1 MQQSV
6 KFFYLY
12 RKLAVPQAG
21 TFPGR
26 RSFFPHGEEE
36 VIMRDLEQDQAPAR
50 YEAYELPP
58 TDTFLV
64 CFGLFIFTGVAAA
77 FYVVLM
83 GA

>member
-1 MQQSV
+1 
-6 KFFYLY
+6 
-12 RKLAVPQAG
+12 
-21 TFPGR
+21 
-26 RSFFPHGEEE
+26 
-36 VIMRDLEQDQAPAR
+36 MRNLEQDQAPAR